1 MTSIALPKFTGKIT
15 GDINPTQRAIGSK
28 RMLRK
33 ANVESKR
40 KVFPKKKKYT
50 NLLSNT
56 ENSQL

>member
-1 MTSIALPKFTGKIT
+1 LPKFTGKIT